1 MTVAKLDSFYRW
13 SQKSNMKVT
22 MRLSSIRMLQIWS
35 CISKEALHIHVQN
48 ARLTDLIFKLILNFK
63 RQFDE
68 GAGALQLVISG
79 HQAISP
85 EL

>member
-1 MTVAKLDSFYRW
+1 
-13 SQKSNMKVT
+13 MKVT